1 MALLFS
7 GDKHKRKAVSLHPT
21 AHSASNSTNNAS
33 RLAAQPSLYIKVP
46 LPLFPPPI
54 PQLKTPKPP
63 LNHFLSFYSHILETS
78 TL

>member
-33 RLAAQPSLYIKVP
+33 KSTGVLLLPHEGPS
-46 LPLFPPPI
+46 PPI
-54 PQLKTPKPP
+54 PNLKLPKPP